1 VPGRLAGGMSGCAID
16 VYDAAEIW
24 DPSSMSFSQT
34 GSMVQGRWK
43 HAAVLLNDGRVLIVG
58 NSDTGDGSSAEVFEL
73 R

>member
-1 VPGRLAGGMSGCAID
+1 
-16 VYDAAEIW
+16 
-24 DPSSMSFSQT
+24 
-34 GSMVQGRWK
+34 MVQGRWK